1 MRSITPNGNRYFMK
15 KGSVIIT
22 LFASRSISKI
32 VFGEIISSNPKIAEI
47 IATINIKIIICI
59 LTAFDIYL
67 S

>member
-1 MRSITPNGNRYFMK
+1 MK
-15 KGSVIIT
+15 RGSVIIT

-32 VFGEIISSNPKIAEI
+32 VFGEIISSNPKIAAI
-47 IATINIKIIICI
+47 IATINIKIIIYI

>member
-1 MRSITPNGNRYFMK
+1 MSITPNGYRYFMK
-15 KGSVIIT
+15 RGSVIIT

-32 VFGEIISSNPKIAEI
+32 VFGEIISSNPKIAAI
-47 IATINIKIIICI
+47 IATINIKIIIYI